1 MDKLRQQVTSE
12 VCLHLLTK
20 VDVPRESDPLDQV
33 WSIDNWI
40 SSLDRVIDINVSL
53 DSEHRQ
59 LFLLTFDAG
68 RDVPDQVEVERIRTK
83 SAIQVK
89 HLVPPP
95 GLNAL
100 SALWWCEES
109 AKKELFARRTIV
121 MDQCN
126 FSEDKARHMF
136 RILREN
142 ILKLVGHEPCN
153 LAS

>member
-1 MDKLRQQVTSE
+1 MDE

-20 VDVPRESDPLDQV
+20 VDVPIKSDPLDKI

-40 SSLDRVIDINVSL
+40 ASLNRVIDVNVYL
-53 DSEHRQ
+53 DNAQRQ

-68 RDVPDQVEVERIRTK
+68 RDVPDQVEVERIRTRNV
-83 SAIQVK
+83 IQVK

-95 GLNAL
+95 GLKAL
-100 SALWWCEES
+100 SALWWCEEN

-121 MDQCN
+121 MDKCN
-126 FSEDKARHMF
+126 FSNEKTMRMF

-142 ILKLVGHEPCN
+142 TLKLVGHKPCD